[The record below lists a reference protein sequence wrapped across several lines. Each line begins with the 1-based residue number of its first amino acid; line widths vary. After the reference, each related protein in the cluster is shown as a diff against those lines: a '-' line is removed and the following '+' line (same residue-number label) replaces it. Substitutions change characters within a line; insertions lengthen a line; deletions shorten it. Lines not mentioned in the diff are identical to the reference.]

1 MKCHAIYGWV
11 VWHIKEQ
18 RMNLRLLTIFGLLI
32 STSLIGQEYKNIDFS
47 LILADCY
54 KNDTIS
60 ISIND
65 IKIIKSEIVNSDFST
80 GLTDLSIFQNKKNLV
95 INSSIG
101 ESSKDKILI
110 DKRIDVHLTVGKI
123 EYSKTFNLRKGKI
136 IVIDYCNRQN
146 DKGKIIKTI
155 DFQQYKK
162 TVEFDWKEKI
172 RHTIKNIVH
181 LAVSAKYE
189 GNSNNE
195 I

>member
-1 MKCHAIYGWV
+1 

-162 TVEFDWKEKI
+162 TVEFD
-172 RHTIKNIVH
+172 
-181 LAVSAKYE
+181 
-189 GNSNNE
+189 
-195 I
+195 

>member
-1 MKCHAIYGWV
+1 
-11 VWHIKEQ
+11 
-18 RMNLRLLTIFGLLI
+18 MNLRLLTITIFGILI

-47 LILADCY
+47 LIIADCY

-65 IKIIKSEIVNSDFST
+65 IKIIESEIVNSDFST

-95 INSSIG
+95 INSNIG

-110 DKRIDVHLTVGKI
+110 DKKIEVLLTVGKN

-136 IVIDYCNRQN
+136 IVIDYCNRLN

-162 TVEFDWKEKI
+162 TIEFD
-172 RHTIKNIVH
+172 
-181 LAVSAKYE
+181 
-189 GNSNNE
+189 
-195 I
+195 

>member
-1 MKCHAIYGWV
+1 
-11 VWHIKEQ
+11 
-18 RMNLRLLTIFGLLI
+18 MNLRLLTIFGLLI

-136 IVIDYCNRQN
+136 IVIDYCNRLN

-162 TVEFDWKEKI
+162 TIEFD
-172 RHTIKNIVH
+172 
-181 LAVSAKYE
+181 
-189 GNSNNE
+189 
-195 I
+195 

>member
-1 MKCHAIYGWV
+1 M
-11 VWHIKEQ
+11 WHIKEQ

-162 TVEFDWKEKI
+162 TVEFD
-172 RHTIKNIVH
+172 
-181 LAVSAKYE
+181 
-189 GNSNNE
+189 
-195 I
+195 